1 MSSFIKIS
9 TAAFKKGIHQVIL
22 SKFWATYTFSYALQ
36 YVTPLCWHS
45 EHVRKIQ
52 AARLAGH
59 CTTLSWYTYGLGSVP
74 WLNNN
79 DIMSR
84 SILTLLTILMTP
96 LYFRRWRFKAV
107 GDRVWKLPFRRCSL
121 LPLSSQAGSQGWGR
135 CWRRGRWHCTVSQ
148 LSSCLP
154 SCQCWVVGHLLLL
167 PTSPGQRLASNKRI
181 VIGGHTMFI

>member
-22 SKFWATYTFSYALQ
+22 SKFWSTYTFSYALQ

-84 SILTLLTILMTP
+84 SILTLLSILITL

-121 LPLSSQAGSQGWGR
+121 LPLSSQVRSQGWGR
-135 CWRRGRWHCTVSQ
+135 CRRRRCGHCTVAQ
-148 LSSCLP
+148 LSSCIS
-154 SCQCWVVGHLLLL
+154 SCWHRDAGNLLLL
-167 PTSPGQRLASNKRI
+167 PTPPG
-181 VIGGHTMFI
+181 